1 MRLVSQTPFGISGI
15 ERAKENPF
23 IYGRHP
29 PIGKLSCQ
37 FGKGHKI
44 TEEMNN
50 NAVADVEELG
60 EFSDII
66 DEESC

>member
-1 MRLVSQTPFGISGI
+1 MWLVFLMPFGISGV
-15 ERAKENPF
+15 ERAKENPN
-23 IYGRHP
+23 IYGKHT

-37 FGKGHKI
+37 FGKGHQT
-44 TEEMNN
+44 TEEMMN

-66 DEESC
+66 DEESS